1 MAIIQITSLS
11 FLFVTFAM
19 NPLLITCKD
28 IAVVDL
34 QGKPLLSNNSYY
46 IMPKS
51 GDILSGIGLTKA
63 GHIVQLLVTDPRHP
77 VSFIPQITNS
87 NGAVVDESSN
97 HLIQFHSR
105 GDVKTYQWNVDLKDA
120 KTGNY
125 YLSVDMSG
133 KKVKDDWFQ
142 IVKSDPE
149 HSYNIMYCLGKSC
162 YPLGAYIV
170 NGEYRLAIN
179 DKVSYRPLSF
189 VFSKASRQ

>member
-1 MAIIQITSLS
+1 MIAHLKMKAAEECKESLS
-11 FLFVTFAM
+11 QQEKYNYLSQRT
-19 NPLLITCKD
+19 
-28 IAVVDL
+28 L

-51 GDILSGIGLTKA
+51 GDILSGICLTKA
-63 GHIVQLLVTDPRHP
+63 RHIVQLLQTDPRHLL
-77 VSFIPQITNS
+77 SFIPKVTNS
-87 NGAVVDESSN
+87 NGVVDESSN

-105 GDVKTYQWNVDLKDA
+105 GDVKTYQWNVDLKDE
-120 KTGNY
+120 KIGNY

-142 IVKSDPE
+142 IVKSDSE
-149 HSYNIMYCLGKSC
+149 HFYNIMYCLGKSC

-179 DKVSYRPLSF
+179 DKVSSRPLSF